1 MKRLAAIAGLSF
13 ALLSPTHVWA
23 CAVCFGAKGD
33 PQTESLNMAI
43 LTLLGTTYTLFAGM
57 IAAGFL
63 LWRRA
68 KKLAAAEAADRGSV
82 EGLDVHHG

>member
-1 MKRLAAIAGLSF
+1 MKRLTATLSLGL

-43 LTLLGTTYTLFAGM
+43 LTLLATTYTLFAGM

-68 KKLAAAEAADRGSV
+68 KKLAAAEAAADGV
-82 EGLDVHHG
+82 DLNHE